1 MKDLRNYLFIIYNKD
16 LKLIKHF
23 MNYCK
28 LFNDL

>member
-1 MKDLRNYLFIIYNKD
+1 MKDLRNYLFIIYKD